1 MQLTEY
7 FLWKLVMTPD
17 VVVHIQR
24 GNHNT
29 LEIEDWEFNTIINYI
44 ESESN
49 LGMLEY
55 ANVTQVKSSKRET

>member
-1 MQLTEY
+1 
-7 FLWKLVMTPD
+7 MTPD